1 LKFTVSGYVKVHVRI
16 MDDQE
21 DHLTNKLVEI
31 SVEDTGV
38 GISQE
43 NQKKLFKLFGFIQE
57 TS

>member
-1 LKFTVSGYVKVHVRI
+1 